1 MPGILLYSG
10 RLLVYLRP
18 VPQAALVYAAL
29 RFLLLATT
37 LCLLVPAHA
46 QQNDVPLQRDFYIDV
61 ERNASLRSSTVHS
74 GLKPIIES
82 RADLTNV
89 MGFREDS
96 TKYYWPG
103 MDKVFRDHLIMVRE
117 GDFKLDIDIL
127 FGFEIGNDFGES
139 TAYSDTNNLYHNMR
153 GFRVKGDLGRKVSFQ
168 TMFHENQALVPEY
181 LLREVFS
188 TGVLSAQGR
197 VKIVNDRTLDYG
209 WSQGNVSYSP
219 ADFLNVQLGHGRHF
233 VGHGYRS
240 VLLSDHAINSP
251 YVKFSL
257 LTRSKKLQ
265 YTTWHTKLM
274 HGVRLADRLPTGN
287 SSESL
292 FYWMRARMNHL
303 SLHLGRFDVGLFES
317 TIFKNIGDDGV
328 LPFDP
333 LELNPV
339 IGLNTLVNGFDGPYK
354 SLVGLDLRVKLRD
367 KLYVY
372 GQFAT
377 DRPQEKR
384 YAWQAG
390 VRMFDLIRRDIHL
403 QLEYNAAQ
411 PFMYQHDPAQLAHM
425 HAGLPLAH
433 PMGAYFDELVAILDA
448 GFGRVI
454 GQAKLNLATYHRD
467 RTADQNHG
475 SDLRRPEQPVLSP
488 LGPRVQELMYLDL
501 NVSYLVNP
509 VSNLRL
515 MVGMWRRDLQEGTP
529 ADQTTYVYVTLRTNL
544 FNRYYD
550 I

>member
-1 MPGILLYSG
+1 MPGTLLYCQ
-10 RLLVYLRP
+10 RLLGYLRP

-29 RFLLLATT
+29 RFLLLVTT
-37 LCLLVPAHA
+37 LCVLVPAHA

-61 ERNASLRSSTVHS
+61 ERNASMRSSTVHS
-74 GLKPIIES
+74 GLKPVIES

-89 MGFREDS
+89 MGFRKDS

-103 MDKVFRDHLIMVRE
+103 MEKVFRDHLIMVRE
-117 GDFKLDIDIL
+117 GDFKLDIDPL
-127 FGFEIGNDFGES
+127 FGFEIGEHFGES
-139 TAYSDTNNLYHNMR
+139 TAYTDTNRLFHNMR
-153 GFRVKGDLGRKVSFQ
+153 GFRVKGDLGSKFSFQ

-181 LLREVFS
+181 LFKEVVR
-188 TGVLSAQGR
+188 TGVLSGQGR
-197 VKIVNDRTLDYG
+197 VKIVYQRQLDYG
-209 WSQGNVSYSP
+209 WSQANISYSP
-219 ADFLNVQLGHGRHF
+219 VEFLNVQFGHGKHF

-251 YVKFSL
+251 YVKLSA

-274 HGVRLADRLPTGN
+274 HGVKEADRLPTGN
-287 SSESL
+287 ASESL

-303 SLHLGRFDVGLFES
+303 SLHLGHFDIGLFES
-317 TIFKNIGDDGV
+317 TIFQNIGDDGV

-354 SLVGLDLRVKLRD
+354 SLMGLDLRVKLRD
-367 KLYVY
+367 KLYLY

-377 DRPQEKR
+377 DRPQEER

-403 QLEYNAAQ
+403 QVEYNAAQ
-411 PFMYQHDPAQLAHM
+411 PFMYQHSPEQLAFM

-433 PMGAYFDELVAILDA
+433 PMGAYFSELVAILDL
-448 GFGRVI
+448 GFGRMI

-467 RTADQNHG
+467 RSESENHG

-488 LGPRVQELMYLDL
+488 QGPLVQELTYLDL
-501 NVSYLVNP
+501 NLSYLVNP
-509 VSNLRL
+509 VSNLRVML
-515 MVGMWRRDLQEGTP
+515 GMWRRDLTP
-529 ADQTTYVYVTLRTNL
+529 GVAAEQTTYVYFTLRTNM